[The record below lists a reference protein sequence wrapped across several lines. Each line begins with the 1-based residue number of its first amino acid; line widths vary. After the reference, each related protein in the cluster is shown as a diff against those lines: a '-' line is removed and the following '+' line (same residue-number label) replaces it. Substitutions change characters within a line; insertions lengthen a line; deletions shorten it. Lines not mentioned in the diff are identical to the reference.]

1 MEQIVICNRSGD
13 SLDVELLYGIPNT
26 KSDIYTV
33 SKGYIPTQG
42 DSIFLMPGVNIPR
55 VKLKDLALNLGIK
68 VVRDASRANVIISGK
83 ATVNKITCGRWLHHA
98 DTETFTKYVEW
109 LKTHMGFDQY
119 YLDKYETAVAAC
131 NPDTIYIEY
140 GTKNDM
146 ENKHFNTLN
155 SYSSAIHFVEDEHR
169 DMLDDIQ
176 NKPIFDESELL
187 AMINGDDAVTITPEI
202 YSQLVKM
209 FESSDSDNH
218 IMAME
223 IMANSNYIDSAL
235 YLLLLLEGFS
245 TEISECH
252 TRNHVNFKSMV
263 SYFTMAVKE
272 IGWLNPDTVAKKL
285 IELGLLTKDWTH
297 VLLQERADWFI
308 RNIYHSTT
316 FSVGELVPTIA
327 IQTAIN
333 DSYTG
338 IIEYKVDS
346 KEVALVTE
354 SRIFPEREIES
365 EEEERVIAALYM
377 EEQEELLEEAITRV
391 ERADLKEQ
399 LVELENTIE
408 PEPITEEE
416 LAHDLYGVDND
427 NIEVTFQVRT
437 ESNNHQIETNE
448 STDIDWF

>member
-33 SKGYIPTQG
+33 SKGYIPAQG

-55 VKLKDLALNLGIK
+55 VKLKDLALNLGVKI
-68 VVRDASRANVIISGK
+68 VRDAERANVIISGK
-83 ATVNKITCGRWLHHA
+83 ATINKITCGRWLHSA
-98 DTETFTKYVEW
+98 KTEDFTAYVEW
-109 LKTHMGFDQY
+109 LKTHMSFDMY
-119 YLDKYETAVAAC
+119 YTNKYDTAVAAC
-131 NPDTIYIEY
+131 NPEKIYIEY
-140 GTKNDM
+140 STARDMND
-146 ENKHFNTLN
+146 KGFITLG
-155 SYSSAIHFVEDEHR
+155 YSSSVHFVEDEYK
-169 DMLDDIQ
+169 DILDDIQ
-176 NKPIFDESELL
+176 NKTIFDESELL
-187 AMINGDDAVTITPEI
+187 AMINGEDAVTITPEI

-272 IGWLNPDTVAKKL
+272 IGWLDPDKVAKKL
-285 IELGLLTKDWTH
+285 IGLSLLTKDWTH

-316 FSVGELVPTIA
+316 FSVGELIPTPA

-346 KEVALVTE
+346 KEVASVTE

-377 EEQEELLEEAITRV
+377 EEQEEELLEEAITRV

>member
-1 MEQIVICNRSGD
+1 MEQIIICNRNGD
-13 SLDVELLYGIPNT
+13 ALDVELFYGVSNN
-26 KSDIYTV
+26 KDIYTID
-33 SKGYIPTQG
+33 KGYVPAQG

-83 ATVNKITCGRWLHHA
+83 ATVNKITCGRYLHQA

-235 YLLLLLEGFS
+235 YLLLLLEGYS
-245 TEISECH
+245 HNISECH

-272 IGWLNPDTVAKKL
+272 IGWLDPDKAAKKL
-285 IELGLLTKDWTH
+285 IGLSLLTKDWTH

-338 IIEYKVDS
+338 IIEYKADS
-346 KEVALVTE
+346 KEVASVTE

-365 EEEERVIAALYM
+365 EEEERINEDVVFN
-377 EEQEELLEEAITRV
+377 EAIG
-391 ERADLKEQ
+391 EILDEIEESL
-399 LVELENTIE
+399 ELYPPSAELNE
-408 PEPITEEE
+408 PEPIQIHIESDEAYAQRVVEIEGEPE
-416 LAHDLYGVDND
+416 L
-427 NIEVTFQVRT
+427 
-437 ESNNHQIETNE
+437 NNHQIETNE

>member
-1 MEQIVICNRSGD
+1 MEQIIICNRNGD
-13 SLDVELLYGIPNT
+13 GLDVELHYGVSDN
-26 KSDIYTV
+26 KSIYTV
-33 SKGYIPTQG
+33 NKGYVPAQG

-55 VKLKDLALNLGIK
+55 VKLKDLALNLGVK
-68 VVRDASRANVIISGK
+68 VVRDATRANVIISGK
-83 ATVNKITCGRWLHHA
+83 ATMNKITCGRWLRSA
-98 DTETFTKYVEW
+98 ETKSFTSYVEW
-109 LKTHMGFDQY
+109 LKTHMGFDMY
-119 YLDKYETAVAAC
+119 YTDKYDTAVAVC
-131 NPDTIYIEY
+131 NPDMIYTEY
-140 GTKNDM
+140 STANDM
-146 ENKHFNTLN
+146 NAKGFSLFSPH
-155 SYSSAIHFVEDEHR
+155 SSSVYFVEDEYK
-169 DMLDDIQ
+169 DILDNIQ

-272 IGWLNPDTVAKKL
+272 IGWLDPDKITKKL
-285 IELGLLTKDWTH
+285 IGLSLLTKDWTH
-297 VLLQERADWFI
+297 VLLEERADWFI
-308 RNIYHSTT
+308 RNIAHSST
-316 FSVGELVPTIA
+316 FNVGQLIPTPEV
-327 IQTAIN
+327 QTAIN
-333 DSYTG
+333 DAYTG
-338 IIEYKVDS
+338 VVEYAVDS
-346 KEVALVTE
+346 KNIVSVTE
-354 SRIFPEREIES
+354 LSILPEREIET

-377 EEQEELLEEAITRV
+377 EEQVKDQLLEEAITRV

-408 PEPITEEE
+408 PEP
-416 LAHDLYGVDND
+416 
-427 NIEVTFQVRT
+427 